1 MTRPSNPVAKQ
12 IFTTLLLLGSLAI
25 PAACVARAHPGA
37 AGPLPDIVMDGT
49 NLYPK
54 SMSSGPDGTVYIGS
68 MKGIVF
74 RARPGAAVA
83 TAWIKPTP
91 ANGILTLLG
100 VLVDAPTQTLW
111 LCSDPGAL
119 RSPPVTGTAS
129 LMAFDLRTGR
139 QRGTYPFPAPAS
151 ICNDI
156 SVAPNGDVYA
166 SDTPNGRIL
175 RLAKGAKG
183 LTVFADDARLKGI
196 DGLVFGGNGVLYLNN
211 VSRNQLL
218 IIDIRPD
225 GSAGPITPMVLSQPV
240 AGPDGFRFIGDH
252 HFLLAEGNAGRVDLV
267 TISGI
272 HADIQVLREGLQSP
286 PAVTLVGNTVY
297 ALEGKI
303 LYLIS
308 PALKGKDP
316 GPFKAYAVP
325 LPLPG
330 GRAAP

>member
-1 MTRPSNPVAKQ
+1 MNPTFNRRGSRLACA
-12 IFTTLLLLGSLAI
+12 LLLGATALPLA
-25 PAACVARAHPGA
+25 ARAR
-37 AGPLPDIVMDGT
+37 PLPDIVMDGT
-49 NLYPK
+49 DLYPE
-54 SMSSGPDGTVYIGS
+54 SMSSAPDGSVYIGS

-74 RARPGAAVA
+74 RAKPGSHQAR
-83 TAWIKPTP
+83 AWIKPTA

-100 VLVDAPTQTLW
+100 VLVDAPTHTLW

-139 QRGTYPFPAPAS
+139 RRGNYPFPAPAS

-175 RLAKGAKG
+175 RLAKGARA
-183 LTVFADDARLKGI
+183 LTVFAEDPRLKGI

-218 IIDIRPD
+218 IIDIRAD

-240 AGPDGFRFIGDH
+240 AGPDGFRYIGANR
-252 HFLLAEGNAGRVDLV
+252 FLLAEGNAGRVDLV
-267 TISGI
+267 TISGVQ
-272 HADIQVLREGLQSP
+272 ANIQVLRAGLQSP
-286 PAVTLVGNTVY
+286 PAVTLVGTTVY

-308 PALKGKDP
+308 PGLKGKDP

-325 LPLPG
+325 LPQL
-330 GRAAP
+330 

>member
-1 MTRPSNPVAKQ
+1 MKRL
-12 IFTTLLLLGSLAI
+12 FTTVLVLGALAV
-25 PAACVARAHPGA
+25 PALSMARGLKSA

-49 NLYPK
+49 DLYPE

-74 RARPGAAVA
+74 RAKPGSDKA

-100 VLVDAPTQTLW
+100 VLVDASTHTLW

-129 LMAFDLRTGR
+129 LMAFDLKTGR
-139 QRGTYPFPAPAS
+139 QRGHYPFPAPAS

-175 RLAKGAKG
+175 RLAKGDQA
-183 LTVFADDARLKGI
+183 LTVFAEDARLKGI

-218 IIDIRPD
+218 IVDIRPD
-225 GSAGPITPMVLSQPV
+225 GSAGPITQMTLSQSV
-240 AGPDGFRFIGDH
+240 AGPDGFRFIGGNR
-252 HFLLAEGNAGRVDLV
+252 FLLAEGNAGRVDLV
-267 TISGI
+267 TVSGV
-272 HADIQVLREGLQSP
+272 HADIKVLREGLQSP

-325 LPLPG
+325 LP
-330 GRAAP
+330 